1 MQLCS
6 SAEMRASFKLNF
18 FVFHNVHQKKI
29 YISSVFFLFLFF
41 MSNVT
46 IVSLKPKFFAG
57 KIRPQM

>member
-6 SAEMRASFKLNF
+6 PAEMRASFKLNF
-18 FVFHNVHQKKI
+18 FVFHNVHQKRSI
-29 YISSVFFLFLFF
+29 FQVCFFLFIFHVNQV
-41 MSNVT
+41 S

>member
-6 SAEMRASFKLNF
+6 PAEMRASFKLNF
-18 FVFHNVHQKKI
+18 FVFHNVHQKRSI
-29 YISSVFFLFLFF
+29 FQVCFFLFIFYIIF
-41 MSNVT
+41 Y